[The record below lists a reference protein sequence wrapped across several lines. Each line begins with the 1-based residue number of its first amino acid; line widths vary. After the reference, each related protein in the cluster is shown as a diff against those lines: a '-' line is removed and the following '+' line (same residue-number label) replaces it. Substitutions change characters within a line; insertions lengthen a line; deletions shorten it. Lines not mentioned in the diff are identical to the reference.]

1 MSATSAKS
9 LDFDFWEFVC
19 CSKCQLPFNSSGS
32 TVPFWLT
39 ECGHVICN
47 NHLSPDQTC
56 AQCKSS
62 GIQLIPLQYDME
74 PPMSEWFRS
83 VPYMLDSAAYAVKFQ
98 QESMAS
104 QIRNLKARYQQQRTY
119 IDQLKQDNIQ
129 LKRVNEMLTKQLS
142 DGVNRDNEP
151 ATFTNANGKRPMIDV
166 PHLSSPRSGATPS
179 GPNRITLPPGQHPPQ
194 LSSNQATS
202 SSSYNTTSPHL
213 QRPGTSRFTQ
223 QFAYTPAHEASM
235 RPPLLSHTQAAP
247 KQPRVLQAYNK
258 NTGVPSSSHKH
269 PTPHIKSNSSPYNFD
284 PSQAPHSSMGPPQV
298 PRHASTNIQASPS
311 RPVGQAS
318 NPKRF
323 LPLSERFPPPPGT
336 ADNTATSRRFIPP
349 VSTSR
354 NQFRPATSLTSH
366 VPASRGSANFSGGIG
381 QRMPFVPGQS

>member
-1 MSATSAKS
+1 
-9 LDFDFWEFVC
+9 
-19 CSKCQLPFNSSGS
+19 
-32 TVPFWLT
+32 
-39 ECGHVICN
+39 
-47 NHLSPDQTC
+47 
-56 AQCKSS
+56 
-62 GIQLIPLQYDME
+62 
-74 PPMSEWFRS
+74 MSEWFRS

-129 LKRVNEMLTKQLS
+129 LKRYEHVFSKKFIDSSLTLAYMLPPTIRVNEMLTKQLS

-166 PHLSSPRSGATPS
+166 SHPRSGATPV

-202 SSSYNTTSPHL
+202 SSSYNINTTSPHL

-298 PRHASTNIQASPS
+298 PRHASTNIQSSPS

>member
-129 LKRVNEMLTKQLS
+129 LKRYEHVFSKKFIDSSLTLAYMLPRVNEMLTKQLS

-223 QFAYTPAHEASM
+223 YATNM
-235 RPPLLSHTQAAP
+235 PL
-247 KQPRVLQAYNK
+247 R
-258 NTGVPSSSHKH
+258 
-269 PTPHIKSNSSPYNFD
+269 
-284 PSQAPHSSMGPPQV
+284 
-298 PRHASTNIQASPS
+298 
-311 RPVGQAS
+311 
-318 NPKRF
+318 
-323 LPLSERFPPPPGT
+323 
-336 ADNTATSRRFIPP
+336 
-349 VSTSR
+349 
-354 NQFRPATSLTSH
+354 
-366 VPASRGSANFSGGIG
+366 
-381 QRMPFVPGQS
+381 